1 MEPVWIAISISALV
15 VIMVLLL
22 ISRRKGNQI
31 INPSNLF
38 VLGMSFV
45 VLGIIFGDERVIGYS
60 IAISII
66 AMVVIMVL
74 LLISRR
80 KSNQLINPSNLFVLG
95 MSFVVLGIIFGDER
109 VIGYS
114 FIGVGVLLSVIDAI
128 RNRKQ

>member
-60 IAISII
+60 
-66 AMVVIMVL
+66 
-74 LLISRR
+74 
-80 KSNQLINPSNLFVLG
+80 
-95 MSFVVLGIIFGDER
+95 
-109 VIGYS
+109 
-114 FIGVGVLLSVIDAI
+114 FIGIGVLLSVIDAI
-128 RNRKQ
+128 RNSKQ